1 MRTTRSKIQIEGCG
15 GEKKKKRFSV
25 LRWPAVCGDVMK
37 LKGSGGMVLHMGL
50 DVSGLFLYPLEAHRR
65 SYSQLAEE
73 IQVTVV
79 SSTEKKVTVVRT
91 LFLRE

>member
-37 LKGSGGMVLHMGL
+37 LKGSGGN
-50 DVSGLFLYPLEAHRR
+50 VSGLFLYPLEAHRR